1 MQSRNYSH
9 WHSSNMKKKE
19 KKQRRN
25 TIKKQDSAQG
35 ALDNKQELLSFE
47 RQERNTDMRIPTRRD
62 ETRRLRILLV
72 FGDIIGESLTDIRI
86 YLILYILYCLPA
98 CQIHILLYTRKG
110 KGKGGRINLYNP
122 LEILIFFCL
131 LFSSSFSCESRP
143 ESAAAVA
150 RQRSKNGTRRR
161 KKSIFLIS
169 SALQNAA
176 DRFVNNKP

>member
-1 MQSRNYSH
+1 M
-9 WHSSNMKKKE
+9 
-19 KKQRRN
+19 
-25 TIKKQDSAQG
+25 
-35 ALDNKQELLSFE
+35 SFE
-47 RQERNTDMRIPTRRD
+47 RHERNTDMRIPTRRD

-72 FGDIIGESLTDIRI
+72 FGDIIGESLTDIRA
-86 YLILYILYCLPA
+86 YILYCTYYTVCLPVKYTYY
-98 CQIHILLYTRKG
+98 YTR